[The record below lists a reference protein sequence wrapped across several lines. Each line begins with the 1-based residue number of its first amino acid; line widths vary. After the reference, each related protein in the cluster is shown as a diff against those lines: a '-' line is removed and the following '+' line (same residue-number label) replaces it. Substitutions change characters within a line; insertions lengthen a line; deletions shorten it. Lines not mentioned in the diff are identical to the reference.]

1 VTGAKPPGH
10 LPTRGLPAFNKKEL
24 ELLLFEQMAQ
34 LEAMRSL
41 LVELKLVSDQ
51 EFDFLVKKASQ
62 RVMERMVRDGLAKT
76 VQVFPGSSAEAELRE
91 EGDDKKR

>member
-1 VTGAKPPGH
+1 MTGPKPPGH
-10 LPTRGLPAFNKKEL
+10 LPRGLPAFNKKEL

-41 LVELKLVSDQ
+41 LVDLKLVSDQ
-51 EFDFLVKKASQ
+51 EFEFLVKKASG
-62 RVMERMVRDGLAKT
+62 RVMERMVREGLVKT
-76 VQVFPGSSAEAELRE
+76 VQVFTGSSAGEQLRE